1 MTMWQKEMVNSIGLC
16 TRFYVKR
23 HIQKKMAITINI
35 NQTKQT
41 KVRNIVVR
49 INTVQQ

>member
-16 TRFYVKR
+16 TRFYVK
-23 HIQKKMAITINI
+23 HPKEKMAITINI
-35 NQTKQT
+35 NQTEQI